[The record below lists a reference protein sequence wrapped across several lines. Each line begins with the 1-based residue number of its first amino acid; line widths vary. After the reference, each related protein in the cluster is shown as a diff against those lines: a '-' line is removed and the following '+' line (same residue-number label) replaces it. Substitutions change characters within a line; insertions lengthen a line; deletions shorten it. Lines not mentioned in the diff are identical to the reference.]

1 MNNEK
6 QGLDLTTGN
15 VPILLLKFALP
26 MLVAGFLQMANI
38 FITTIYVGRL
48 LGDTCLAAVTMSMPI
63 IFVLIAISNGFT
75 LACSVLISQHMGR
88 KDYIKTER
96 IVQTSTLL
104 IIIISLCIFTIG
116 QIFTPLIL
124 KALGAEGEVL
134 RLSINFMR
142 ILWFAIPFIT
152 IQALYTAM
160 LRGIGNSTTAL
171 YFQSISIIIVLI
183 FMPLVIGGSAALNL
197 PAFGFEGG
205 AFVMA
210 AASVISTIAMGIH
223 MQIAKYRVSPNWKEL
238 YMRKSIL
245 KSLTKIGLPAALQ
258 QAIVSIGMA
267 VVLGIVANYGEEVI
281 AAYGVASRIDNLAFL
296 PAMSIGMAIASLTG
310 QNLGAGK
317 VDRVNTIF
325 QWGMLYCL
333 VFTLTASAL
342 AYFVPHI
349 ILTPFLKEDES
360 AEVLRVGISY
370 LKIVGLAY
378 PFFALTFI
386 SNGVINGAGKTI
398 VITILSL
405 FNLWI
410 LRVPLAWYL
419 SNRMDSE
426 VGIWYTLAISFA
438 FASILSFLYY
448 KFGNWKKEFIKK
460 EEPISEI
467 VNVL

>member
-38 FITTIYVGRL
+38 FITTIFVGTM
-48 LGDTCLAAVTMSMPI
+48 LGKSSLAAVTMSMPI
-63 IFVLIAISNGFT
+63 IFVLIALSNGFT
-75 LACSVLISQHMGR
+75 LASSVLISQHMGR
-88 KDYIKTER
+88 KDYVKTER

-104 IIIISLCIFTIG
+104 IIIISLCIFAIG
-116 QIFTPLIL
+116 QIFTPTIL
-124 KALGAEGEVL
+124 KALGAQGEVL
-134 RLSINFMR
+134 SLSIGFMR
-142 ILWFAIPFIT
+142 IIWFSIPFIT

-171 YFQSISIIIVLI
+171 YFQSIGIVIILL
-183 FMPLVIGGSAALNL
+183 FMRFAMIGFEPLHL
-197 PAFGFEGG
+197 PAFGLKGG

-210 AASVISTIAMGIH
+210 SASIMSTIAMGIH
-223 MQIAKYRVSPNWKEL
+223 MQIAKYVVSPKWKEL

-258 QAIVSIGMA
+258 QAIVSVGMA
-267 VVLGIVANYGEEVI
+267 VVLSIVARFGDAVI

-296 PAMSIGMAIASLTG
+296 PAMSIGMAIASLAG

-317 VDRVNTIF
+317 VDRVNSIF

-333 VFTLTASAL
+333 VFTLSASAI
-342 AYFVPHI
+342 AYFFPHV
-349 ILTPFLKEDES
+349 ILNPFLKESETD
-360 AEVLRVGISY
+360 VLRVGISY

-405 FNLWI
+405 FNLWV
-410 LRVPLAWYL
+410 LRVPLASYL
-419 SNRMDSE
+419 SHRMGSE
-426 VGIWYTLAISFA
+426 IGIWYTLAISFA
-438 FASILSFLYY
+438 LAAVLSFLYY
-448 KFGNWKKEFIKK
+448 KFGNWKKDFVKK
-460 EEPISEI
+460 EEPISEA